1 MAVYKRQPKETKR
14 NYVWR
19 VLHEQFGDTECS
31 RNELFPFI
39 SKRSNVSYKNL
50 SEQLSNLAQIGYAT
64 KRKCPSRKRTVYS
77 RIIPNEKQWN
87 QSHVDAQDYDADH
100 KKVNVVIEA
109 VKPEHRIGN
118 IADVPVG
125 EVLLILGVERDDLLS
140 VLEDLIYHT
149 PIKTLR
155 ETHPEF
161 MEMILQYRRGGA

>member
-1 MAVYKRQPKETKR
+1 MAVYKRHPKETKR

-77 RIIPNEKQWN
+77 RIIPNEKKWN
-87 QSHVDAQDYDADH
+87 LSHADAQDYDADH
-100 KKVNVVIEA
+100 KKVNDVVEA

-161 MEMILQYRRGGA
+161 LEMILQYRRGGA

>member
-19 VLHEQFGDTECS
+19 VMHEQFGDTECS

-77 RIIPNEKQWN
+77 RIIPNEKKWN
-87 QSHVDAQDYDADH
+87 QSHVDAQQKVIVADWVIEH
-100 KKVNVVIEA
+100 NKVNDVVEA
-109 VKPEHRIGN
+109 VKPEHRVGD

-125 EVLLILGVERDDLLS
+125 EVLPLWV
-140 VLEDLIYHT
+140 
-149 PIKTLR
+149 
-155 ETHPEF
+155 
-161 MEMILQYRRGGA
+161 